1 MDEYSLEGLMRKSF
15 ILIPFICLMSFS
27 LFAGPKYNS
36 LVILN
41 STTNLETDFKIDT
54 VEMKLTQKG
63 FNLKISGKTTIDDEI
78 KTGTCVI
85 QSFKG
90 EIILPIY
97 QAIYKNFN
105 STGPKDMK
113 VICSAKSIEG
123 PAVILLDMGQGD
135 LTIGHY

>member
-1 MDEYSLEGLMRKSF
+1 MKKSL
-15 ILIPFICLMSFS
+15 ILLPFIFLVSFP
-27 LFAGPKYNS
+27 LFAATKYNS
-36 LVILN
+36 LVLLN
-41 STTNLETDFKIDT
+41 STTNLETEFKIDT

-63 FNLKISGKTTIDDEI
+63 FNLKISGKTTIDDEV
-78 KTGTCVI
+78 KTGTCVV

-97 QAIYKNFN
+97 QAVYKNFN

-113 VICSAKSIEG
+113 VKCSAKSIEG
-123 PAVILLDMGQGD
+123 PAIILLDMGQGD